1 MDEKEIIAL
10 LKADPD
16 SYPNLVKATT
26 LVLDQTLASSEDE
39 VALLVY
45 HLAGGKNVAMQF
57 DAMREPAL
65 KERQIL
71 QMAQIGKSLGAHA
84 VTVAVEAW
92 LTKIAGKSASE
103 SPDRETVIIVQTSTR
118 AGLES
123 GLMFKVVRDD
133 RTSHRKITSP
143 TRLMADETGYGGIM
157 AVAAAAAVSDGAKAK
172 ADLILEV
179 VNETLVGA
187 KTTH

>member
-1 MDEKEIIAL
+1 MDEKEIIEQI
-10 LKADPD
+10 KADPD

-26 LVLDQTLASSEDE
+26 LVIDQALAASEDE

-45 HLAGGKNVAMQF
+45 HLVGGKSVAMLF

-92 LTKIAGKSASE
+92 ITKTDGCRASE
-103 SPDRETVIIVQTSTR
+103 APDRETVMIIQTSTR
-118 AGLES
+118 GGLES

-133 RTSHRKITSP
+133 RAGHRRITSP

-157 AVAAAAAVSDGAKAK
+157 AVAAAAAVSDTAKAQ
-172 ADLILEV
+172 AEFIQDVLRSTLE
-179 VNETLVGA
+179 EA